1 MDSCRN
7 FRGHAYGLHAL
18 RPYPSPPGLSTRIAS
33 SLAAARGFWHQMAPW
48 PVGLSHVGVPTTI
61 KRKETTMFVLRTL
74 RSVIGDCVRVINF
87 GAKIQEPARA
97 QLVQSLKEI
106 CGRCDDTYSKLLVHL
121 GPIKASLH
129 RPAKLAVAIRTFASS
144 AEVRSLFKPER
155 LCGEVDDLLTRLES
169 NLDPLKY
176 SLDVT
181 RIQAVRDQ
189 LNMIG
194 NYDAAIRAQF
204 DQFVSNLDDLAIR
217 LEEARGDA
225 RKELAVYLRNIIK
238 DFEAE
243 LKATVSEV
251 RKAKDRIVR

>member
-1 MDSCRN
+1 VDRSAKVISFARKKPRTVSMIHFGDEVEAVLKTLPLADPFLPRLRKLNS
-7 FRGHAYGLHAL
+7 AYRATEFTRVWL
-18 RPYPSPPGLSTRIAS
+18 YPSSPGLSTRIAS
-33 SLAAARGFWHQMAPW
+33 CLAVAGGFRHNIAPW
-48 PVGLSHVGVPTTI
+48 PVSLSHVGVPTTT

-106 CGRCDDTYSKLLVHL
+106 CGRCDDTYSKLLEHL
-121 GPIKASLH
+121 SPIKAGLH
-129 RPAKLAVAIRTFASS
+129 RPAKLAVA
-144 AEVRSLFKPER
+144 L
-155 LCGEVDDLLTRLES
+155 
-169 NLDPLKY
+169 
-176 SLDVT
+176 
-181 RIQAVRDQ
+181 
-189 LNMIG
+189 
-194 NYDAAIRAQF
+194 
-204 DQFVSNLDDLAIR
+204 R
-217 LEEARGDA
+217 LEEAHGDA